1 MIDPKKRIVRKI
13 KAIKKVKREAVAEA
27 VAVAKIT
34 EVARVITRTVRDHF
48 WMIRDK
54 CLPTINLNL
63 RKFTHQTS
71 YSRFRHT
78 ISLCIVTIRCFDKH
92 RMRQATR
99 SAANFPRA
107 AKS

>member
-1 MIDPKKRIVRKI
+1 MIDPRTSIVRII
-13 KAIKKVKREAVAEA
+13 KAIKKIKREVEAEA
-27 VAVAKIT
+27 VAKAKILT

-48 WMIRDK
+48 WMTRDK

-78 ISLCIVTIRCFDKH
+78 ISLCIVTIRCFD
-92 RMRQATR
+92 
-99 SAANFPRA
+99 
-107 AKS
+107 